1 MNYATEAEYAEAFGI
16 ELPESTE
23 TQTDTTG
30 EAEETAPGATETKAQ
45 EQTESFEAQG
55 DQTDENAAEA
65 AKNGGEGKKETMPM
79 EERASWAE
87 RRRQWEAR
95 EKQAMEQAAQ
105 ARVDQVYANMFKG
118 QINPFTG
125 KPIQS
130 EADYKAY
137 EAEKARK
144 EQEEQL
150 TRAGID
156 PKMIQSMV
164 DQQMAPMRM
173 QMEQERL
180 NTIQERAKTA
190 NARFEEALGKELQ
203 KIAAL
208 DPAIKTLD
216 DIKAM
221 PTANRFNELVQ
232 MGVGLEDAFYLAN
245 RKAIEERKMA
255 AVKASAQNQM
265 AGKGHLNPVGAA
277 NGKQPVQVPRGIV
290 ETYRAM
296 IPGATDAE
304 IQKAYEDAMKSMK

>member
-1 MNYATEAEYAEAFGI
+1 MSYEATQAEYAEAFGI
-16 ELPESTE
+16 ELPEDTG
-23 TQTDTTG
+23 TQTESTG
-30 EAEETAPGATETKAQ
+30 AAEETTAQ
-45 EQTESFEAQG
+45 EHTEGTEVQESTG
-55 DQTDENAAEA
+55 TEA
-65 AKNGGEGKKETMPM
+65 APKGAENGETGKEETMPM

-118 QINPFTG
+118 QMNPFTG

-137 EAEKARK
+137 EAEKVRK

-156 PKMIQSMV
+156 PKMIQNLV

-173 QMEQERL
+173 QMERERL

-221 PTANRFNELVQ
+221 PTAGRFNELVQ
-232 MGVGLEDAFYLAN
+232 RGLGLEDAFYLAN

-255 AVKASAQNQM
+255 AVKASAQTQM

-277 NGKQPVQVPRGIV
+277 SGKQPVQVPRGIV

-296 IPGATDAE
+296 MPDATDAE

>member
-1 MNYATEAEYAEAFGI
+1 MSYEATQAEYAEAFGI
-16 ELPESTE
+16 ELPEDTG
-23 TQTDTTG
+23 TQTESTG
-30 EAEETAPGATETKAQ
+30 AAEETTAQ
-45 EQTESFEAQG
+45 EQTEGTEVQEG
-55 DQTDENAAEA
+55 TGTEA
-65 AKNGGEGKKETMPM
+65 APEGAENGEKGKEETMPM

-118 QINPFTG
+118 QVNPFTG

-137 EAEKARK
+137 EAEKVRK

-150 TRAGID
+150 TKAGID
-156 PKMIQSMV
+156 PKMIQNLV

-173 QMEQERL
+173 QMERERL

-203 KIAAL
+203 KITAL

-221 PTANRFNELVQ
+221 PTAGRFNELVQ
-232 MGVGLEDAFYLAN
+232 RGLGLEDAFYLAN

-255 AVKASAQNQM
+255 AVKASAQTQM

-277 NGKQPVQVPRGIV
+277 SGKQPVQVPRGIV

-296 IPGATDAE
+296 MPDATDAE

>member
-1 MNYATEAEYAEAFGI
+1 MSYEATQAEYAEAFGI

-23 TQTDTTG
+23 TQTEGTET
-30 EAEETAPGATETKAQ
+30 AEETTAQ
-45 EQTESFEAQG
+45 EQTEGAEAQEG
-55 DQTDENAAEA
+55 TGTEA
-65 AKNGGEGKKETMPM
+65 APEGAENGEKGKEEAMPM
-79 EERASWAE
+79 EERANWAE

-95 EKQAMEQAAQ
+95 EKQAMEQAVQ

-130 EADYKAY
+130 EADYRAY
-137 EAEKARK
+137 EAEKVRK

-156 PKMIQSMV
+156 PKMIQSLV

-173 QMEQERL
+173 QMERERL

-203 KIAAL
+203 KITAL

-232 MGVGLEDAFYLAN
+232 RGLGLEDAFYLAN
-245 RKAIEERKMA
+245 RKTIEERKMA
-255 AVKASAQNQM
+255 AVKASAQTQM
-265 AGKGHLNPVGAA
+265 AGKGHLNPVGPAT
-277 NGKQPVQVPRGIV
+277 GKQVVQVPKGV
-290 ETYRAM
+290 VDAYRTM
-296 IPGATDAE
+296 MPEATDAE

>member
-1 MNYATEAEYAEAFGI
+1 MSYEATQAEYAEAFGI

-23 TQTDTTG
+23 TQTEGTG
-30 EAEETAPGATETKAQ
+30 AAEETTAQ
-45 EQTESFEAQG
+45 EQTEGAEVQEGTETETAPEGAENGDKGKEEA
-55 DQTDENAAEA
+55 
-65 AKNGGEGKKETMPM
+65 MPM

-87 RRRQWEAR
+87 RRRHWEAR

-118 QINPFTG
+118 QVNPFTG

-137 EAEKARK
+137 EAEKVRK

-156 PKMIQSMV
+156 PKMIQSLV

-173 QMEQERL
+173 QMERERL

-203 KIAAL
+203 KITAL

-232 MGVGLEDAFYLAN
+232 RGLGLEDAFYLAN

-255 AVKASAQNQM
+255 AVKASAQTQM
-265 AGKGHLNPVGAA
+265 AGKGHLNPVGPAT
-277 NGKQPVQVPRGIV
+277 GKQVVQVPKGV
-290 ETYRAM
+290 VDAYRTM
-296 IPGATDAE
+296 MPGATDAE

>member
-1 MNYATEAEYAEAFGI
+1 MSYEATQAEYAEAFGI
-16 ELPESTE
+16 ELPEDTG
-23 TQTDTTG
+23 TQTESTG
-30 EAEETAPGATETKAQ
+30 AAEETTAQ
-45 EQTESFEAQG
+45 EQTEGAEVQEG
-55 DQTDENAAEA
+55 TGTEA
-65 AKNGGEGKKETMPM
+65 APEGAENGEKGKEETMPM

-118 QINPFTG
+118 QVNPFTG

-137 EAEKARK
+137 EAEKVRK

-156 PKMIQSMV
+156 PKMIQNLV

-173 QMEQERL
+173 QMERERL

-203 KIAAL
+203 KITAL

-221 PTANRFNELVQ
+221 PTAGRFNELVQ
-232 MGVGLEDAFYLAN
+232 RGLGLEDAFYLAN

-255 AVKASAQNQM
+255 AVKASAQTQM

-277 NGKQPVQVPRGIV
+277 SGKQPVQVPRGIV

-296 IPGATDAE
+296 MPNATDAE

>member
-23 TQTDTTG
+23 TQTETTG
-30 EAEETAPGATETKAQ
+30 EAEKTAPGATETEAQ
-45 EQTESFEAQG
+45 EQTGSFEAQG
-55 DQTDENAAEA
+55 DQTGENAAEA
-65 AKNGGEGKKETMPM
+65 AENAGEGKQEMPM

-277 NGKQPVQVPRGIV
+277 NGKQPVQVPRGIL

-296 IPGATDAE
+296 MPEATDAE
-304 IQKAYEDAMKSMK
+304 IQKAYEDAMKTMK

>member
-30 EAEETAPGATETKAQ
+30 EAEKTAPGATETEEQ
-45 EQTESFEAQG
+45 EQTGSFEAQG
-55 DQTDENAAEA
+55 GQTGENAAEA
-65 AKNGGEGKKETMPM
+65 AENAGEGKQEMPM

-95 EKQAMEQAAQ
+95 EKQAMEQAVQ

-203 KIAAL
+203 KITAL

-232 MGVGLEDAFYLAN
+232 RGLGLEDAFYLAN
-245 RKAIEERKMA
+245 RKTIEERKMA
-255 AVKASAQNQM
+255 AVKASAQTQM
-265 AGKGHLNPVGAA
+265 AGKGHLNPVGPAT
-277 NGKQPVQVPRGIV
+277 GKQVVQVPKGV
-290 ETYRAM
+290 VDAYRTM
-296 IPGATDAE
+296 MPEATDAE

>member
-1 MNYATEAEYAEAFGI
+1 MSYEATQAEYAEAFGI
-16 ELPESTE
+16 ELPEDTG
-23 TQTDTTG
+23 TQTESTG
-30 EAEETAPGATETKAQ
+30 AAEETTAQ
-45 EQTESFEAQG
+45 EQTEGTEVQEG
-55 DQTDENAAEA
+55 TGTEA
-65 AKNGGEGKKETMPM
+65 APEGAENGDKGKEEAMPM
-79 EERASWAE
+79 EERANWAE

-95 EKQAMEQAAQ
+95 EKQAMEQAVQ

-137 EAEKARK
+137 EAEKVRK

-150 TRAGID
+150 TREGID

-173 QMEQERL
+173 QMERERL

-203 KIAAL
+203 KITAL

-221 PTANRFNELVQ
+221 PTAGRFNELVQ
-232 MGVGLEDAFYLAN
+232 RGLGLEDAFYLAN

-255 AVKASAQNQM
+255 AVKASAQTQM
-265 AGKGHLNPVGAA
+265 AGKGHLNPVGPAT
-277 NGKQPVQVPRGIV
+277 GKQVVQVPKGV
-290 ETYRAM
+290 VDAYRTM
-296 IPGATDAE
+296 MPEATDAE
-304 IQKAYEDAMKSMK
+304 IQKAYENAMKSMK

>member
-23 TQTDTTG
+23 TQTETTG
-30 EAEETAPGATETKAQ
+30 KAEETAPGAAETEAQ
-45 EQTESFEAQG
+45 EQTGSFEAQG
-55 DQTDENAAEA
+55 DQTGENAAEA
-65 AKNGGEGKKETMPM
+65 AEKAGEGKQEMPM

-173 QMEQERL
+173 KMEQERL

-277 NGKQPVQVPRGIV
+277 NGKQPVQVPRGIL

-296 IPGATDAE
+296 MPEATDAE
-304 IQKAYEDAMKSMK
+304 IQKAYEDAMKTMK

>member
-1 MNYATEAEYAEAFGI
+1 MSYEATQAEYAEAFGI
-16 ELPESTE
+16 ELPEDTG
-23 TQTDTTG
+23 TQTESTG
-30 EAEETAPGATETKAQ
+30 AAEETTPQ
-45 EQTESFEAQG
+45 EQTEGTEVQEG
-55 DQTDENAAEA
+55 TGTEA
-65 AKNGGEGKKETMPM
+65 APEGAENGKTGKEETMPM

-118 QINPFTG
+118 QVNPFTG

-137 EAEKARK
+137 EAEKVRK

-156 PKMIQSMV
+156 PKMIQNLV

-173 QMEQERL
+173 QMERERL

-203 KIAAL
+203 KITAL

-221 PTANRFNELVQ
+221 PTAGRFNELVQ
-232 MGVGLEDAFYLAN
+232 RGLGLEDAFYLAN

-255 AVKASAQNQM
+255 AVKASAQTQM

-277 NGKQPVQVPRGIV
+277 SGKQPVQVPRGIV

-296 IPGATDAE
+296 MPDATDAE

>member
-23 TQTDTTG
+23 TQTETTG
-30 EAEETAPGATETKAQ
+30 EAEETAPGAAETEAQ
-45 EQTESFEAQG
+45 EQTGSFEAQG
-55 DQTDENAAEA
+55 DQTGENAAEA
-65 AKNGGEGKKETMPM
+65 AERAGEGKQEMPM

-180 NTIQERAKTA
+180 NTIRERAKTA

-221 PTANRFNELVQ
+221 HTANRFNELVQ

-277 NGKQPVQVPRGIV
+277 NGKQPVQVPRGIL

-296 IPGATDAE
+296 MPEATDAE
-304 IQKAYEDAMKSMK
+304 IQKAYEDAMKTMK

>member
-23 TQTDTTG
+23 TQTETTG
-30 EAEETAPGATETKAQ
+30 KAEETAPGATETEAQ

-55 DQTDENAAEA
+55 DQTGENAAEA
-65 AKNGGEGKKETMPM
+65 AEKAGEGKQEMPM

-118 QINPFTG
+118 QINPCTG

-277 NGKQPVQVPRGIV
+277 NGKQPVQVPRGIL

-296 IPGATDAE
+296 MPEATDAE
-304 IQKAYEDAMKSMK
+304 IQKAYEDAMKTMK

>member
-1 MNYATEAEYAEAFGI
+1 MSYEATQAEYAEAFGI
-16 ELPESTE
+16 ELPEDTG
-23 TQTDTTG
+23 TQTESTG
-30 EAEETAPGATETKAQ
+30 AAEETTAQ
-45 EQTESFEAQG
+45 EQTEGTEVQEG
-55 DQTDENAAEA
+55 TGTEA
-65 AKNGGEGKKETMPM
+65 APEGAENGDKGKEEAMPM
-79 EERASWAE
+79 EERANWAE

-95 EKQAMEQAAQ
+95 EKQAMEQAVQ

-130 EADYKAY
+130 EADYRAY
-137 EAEKARK
+137 EAEKVRK

-173 QMEQERL
+173 QMEQARL
-180 NTIQERAKTA
+180 NAIQERAKTA

-203 KIAAL
+203 KITAL

-216 DIKAM
+216 DIKSM
-221 PTANRFNELVQ
+221 PTARRFNELLQ
-232 MGVGLEDAFYLAN
+232 TGKISMTEAFYLAN
-245 RKAIEERKMA
+245 SKAIEERKMA
-255 AVKASAQNQM
+255 AVKASAQTQM
-265 AGKGHLNPVGAA
+265 AGKGHLNPVGPAT
-277 NGKQPVQVPRGIV
+277 GKQVVQVPKGV
-290 ETYRAM
+290 VDAYRTM
-296 IPGATDAE
+296 MPEATDAE